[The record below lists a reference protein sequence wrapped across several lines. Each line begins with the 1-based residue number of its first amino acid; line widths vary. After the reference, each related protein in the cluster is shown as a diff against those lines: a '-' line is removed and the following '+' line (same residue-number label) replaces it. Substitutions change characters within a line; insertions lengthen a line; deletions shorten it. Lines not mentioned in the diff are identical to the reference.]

1 MTKNMGKIDRSIRII
16 VAMVII
22 ILIIKH
28 VVVGT
33 LAYILLAFAI
43 IFVITSFISFC
54 PIYKLLGI
62 NSCEKKN

>member
-1 MTKNMGKIDRSIRII
+1 MGKIDRSIRII